1 MRVANDVAYCI
12 GEQHSLHL
20 VRDNAGNLIALSAQ
34 LCRSGFQSYS
44 AAELGVG
51 GNELVNVYRPKDE
64 VLSAAHLASIEA
76 KSVTLDHPS
85 EFLTPANTNYY
96 RVGHVQNVRRGPDED
111 GEVTVIG
118 DVHVTDQ
125 RAIDRVAQG
134 VRDLSLGYTYELD
147 EGPEPGTY
155 TQRRLRAN
163 HCAIVA
169 KGRAGSARIIDRA
182 ITGIETVAQFVGRT
196 FEETVQR
203 FHRKNANDVV
213 PHSENKESPM
223 LQQTSTVDE
232 DQIETE
238 EPMDSKQL
246 LDALNAHS
254 AALKTMFDD
263 LKTLMNK
270 PKATDGEC
278 NCGGKKSHSDA
289 CPLYSERAEDM
300 DENFSERDQNRRGA
314 PELIPLNSNGG
325 GEGNENPVSARDCQE
340 ALNNLRTIRH
350 VIADSGD
357 RRAILAY
364 NQAVIEVKKKLADAL
379 MRGPERVGPNPQRQA
394 MDEQQ
399 ASGADF
405 EEQCRNLRR
414 FDIRPGNTEE
424 VLELARKRKAK
435 DAPRRAVDSQR
446 EIAESYEDSVKA
458 ARTKALKK

>member
-1 MRVANDVAYCI
+1 MRIANDVAYCI

-85 EFLTPANTNYY
+85 EFLTPSNTNYY

-125 RAIDRVAQG
+125 RAIDQVAQG

-155 TQRRLRAN
+155 TQRNLRAN
-163 HCAIVA
+163 HCAIVP

-223 LQQTSTVDE
+223 LEQLSTTDE
-232 DQIETE
+232 IENE
-238 EPMDSKQL
+238 ENNMDRKEL
-246 LDALNAHS
+246 LDALNANS
-254 AALKTMFDD
+254 VAMKQMFDD
-263 LKTLMNK
+263 LKTLMSR
-270 PKATDGEC
+270 PKAKDDGC
-278 NCGGKKSHSDA
+278 NCGGKKTHSDA
-289 CPLYSERAEDM
+289 CPMYTERAEDM
-300 DENFSERDQNRRGA
+300 DENFGERDQNRRGA

-325 GEGNENPVSARDCQE
+325 GEGNVNPVSARDCQE

-364 NQAVIEVKKKLADAL
+364 NQAIVEVKKKLADAL
-379 MRGPERVGPNPQRQA
+379 MRGPERVGPDPTRQA
-394 MDEQQ
+394 MDRVRTD
-399 ASGADF
+399 GADY
-405 EEQCRNLRR
+405 EESCRNLHRVEVK
-414 FDIRPGNTEE
+414 PGTSNEE
-424 VLELARKRKAK
+424 LTELAKRRRAK
-435 DAPRRAVDSQR
+435 DAPRHAVDSQR
-446 EIAESYEDSVKA
+446 EIAEGYEDSVKA